1 MINGNQS
8 PFSFFNTN
16 IKGNNLCFNNNSS
29 KKLNESTSDF
39 FAIEDN
45 KQSNLQLRTKQ
56 RMGFYNNGNSSQVK
70 QYLDYFLKRPNINN
84 INDANFTSCAG
95 TGKQVKLIFASNQ
108 EINFK
113 NSFADGYNNN
123 SINVNDSNNAKLNN
137 ENDEEK
143 DCCCPPPCCKPIN
156 NNSNNNN
163 KGNSSNNYNYRH
175 ELEEPN
181 FNLLSNEISN
191 MSLNEK
197 KERKV
202 NNSNINENSQMP
214 FNENKIKK
222 INSYINENSEIPLDE
237 KKLKK
242 INPNI
247 IEKIAWLD
255 IEY

>member
-45 KQSNLQLRTKQ
+45 KQSNLQFKTKQ

-70 QYLDYFLKRPNINN
+70 QYLDYFLKSPNTNN

-95 TGKQVKLIFASNQ
+95 TSKQVKLIFSSNQ

-156 NNSNNNN
+156 NNSNNN
-163 KGNSSNNYNYRH
+163 KGNSSNNNNYRH
-175 ELEEPN
+175 ELEESN

-191 MSLNEK
+191 ISLNEK

>member
-45 KQSNLQLRTKQ
+45 KQSNLQFRTKQ

-156 NNSNNNN
+156 NNSNNN
-163 KGNSSNNYNYRH
+163 KGNSSNNNNYRH

>member
-123 SINVNDSNNAKLNN
+123 SINVNDSNNSKLNN

-191 MSLNEK
+191 ISLNEK

>member
-45 KQSNLQLRTKQ
+45 KQSNLQFRTKQ

-70 QYLDYFLKRPNINN
+70 QYLDYFLKSPNTNN

-156 NNSNNNN
+156 NNSNNN
-163 KGNSSNNYNYRH
+163 KGNSSNNNNYRH